1 MSSHKNIRG
10 RSTKAMARPAGKAG
24 GQKHPFDCDVAP
36 NGPDGIEALPQRG
49 QLENVFEGPLADP
62 LDETY
67 ARNVGNVPF
76 RPPHPYRLPE
86 DFPWKRACLSTATP
100 VVLLSRLSALDAIAG
115 ADDLPEG
122 SPAPCALLEP
132 ALGLARFYRSLNMEP
147 ILIVLDGQPSLGAA
161 GKGAGKANGRPD
173 GDKLELCQALL
184 RAGHRAVL
192 VEEQDVWKTIAS
204 LTSDPV
210 FLHPVHFPLARR
222 LTLLR
227 LLEVG
232 CAGIKPA
239 SCMPVFCGKGGFPLL
254 LSPEQ
259 LEELCQGASLTDL
272 MNQGKL
278 QPMDTG
284 DRDCTTFGA
293 CRVRSKADLRA
304 SLSACEAIDLLRQ
317 LRIPMKGIAHAR
329 AVGLVAMAL
338 AKRCRLKSH
347 DVDWELALSGGLLH
361 DIAKGISHHEAVGA
375 SWLDYL
381 GLPRMAGCVRDH
393 RDLVLEDKKPVTERE
408 LVYLAD
414 KYCCGP
420 RFVPLEV
427 RFGQKMDLYRGNEK
441 ALAGIRKRLSH
452 ARDLERR
459 VERELGISPSHIARM
474 VLGDGRSKTQGPCC
488 PKEGKRP

>member
-1 MSSHKNIRG
+1 MSSHKNRRG
-10 RSTKAMARPAGKAG
+10 GSTKAMKRPAGKAG
-24 GQKHPFDCDVAP
+24 GQKHPFGRDKTPVAR
-36 NGPDGIEALPQRG
+36 NGTQALQQRG
-49 QLENVFEGPLADP
+49 PSENLFEGPLADP
-62 LDETY
+62 LDETCV
-67 ARNVGNVPF
+67 RLVGNPPF

-86 DFPWKRACLSTATP
+86 DFPWRRACLSTATP
-100 VVLLSRLSALDAIAG
+100 VIILSRLSALDAIAG
-115 ADDLPEG
+115 ADELPEG
-122 SPAPCALLEP
+122 NPAPSTLLEP
-132 ALGLARFYRSLNMEP
+132 ALGLARFYRSLNMEA
-147 ILIVLDGQPSLGAA
+147 ILLVPEGQPCQGAA
-161 GKGAGKANGRPD
+161 GKGAGKAKGRQD
-173 GDKLELCQALL
+173 CDKLKLCRALL

-192 VEEQDVWKTIAS
+192 VEEQEVWKTVAS

-210 FLHPVHFPLARR
+210 FLHPVHFPHTRK

-227 LLEVG
+227 LLEMG
-232 CAGIKPA
+232 RMDKKPA
-239 SCMPVFCGKGGFPLL
+239 SRMPVFCGKGGFPLL

-259 LEELCQGASLTDL
+259 LGELCKGASLVDL
-272 MNQGKL
+272 MDQGKL
-278 QPMDTG
+278 LPMNTG
-284 DRDCTTFGA
+284 DRDCATFGA
-293 CRVRSKADLRA
+293 CHVRSKADLRA
-304 SLSACEAIDLLRQ
+304 MLSASEAVDLLRQ
-317 LRIPMKGIAHAR
+317 LRVPMKGIAHAR

-338 AKRCRLKSH
+338 ARRYQLKSH

-420 RFVPLEV
+420 RFVPLEE

-452 ARDLERR
+452 AQALERR
-459 VERELGISPSHIARM
+459 VERELGINPSQIART
-474 VLGDGRSKTQGPCC
+474 VLEDERSESRDSCS
-488 PKEGKRP
+488 PKEGRRP